1 MDIPNIKKIMEQ
13 NVSFLTAFNNQIDNF
28 LDDLRIVCPNEKEF
42 GMLKNGISIVKK
54 TNPRIIL
61 NQFNEIIIPYKEQL
75 LLRNDSFF
83 IVRDFQDDF
92 TTVSSDYISKVTN
105 KLKELWKSGLT
116 DDDKLKVWDYFQS
129 LISLAELASKK
140 IN

>member
-1 MDIPNIKKIMEQ
+1 MEQ

-105 KLKELWKSGLT
+105 KLKELNHKIILRIIKFLRT
-116 DDDKLKVWDYFQS
+116 NLFYIKNIFY
-129 LISLAELASKK
+129 LIY
-140 IN
+140 IYIY

>member
-1 MDIPNIKKIMEQ
+1 MEQ

-61 NQFNEIIIPYKEQL
+61 NQLNEIIIPYKEQL

>member
-1 MDIPNIKKIMEQ
+1 MEQ

-28 LDDLRIVCPNEKEF
+28 LSDLIYVFPKEKEF
-42 GMLKNGISIVKK
+42 SMLKNGISLVKK

-83 IVRDFQDDF
+83 IVKDFQEDF
-92 TTVSSDYISKVTN
+92 ASVSSDYISKVTN
-105 KLKELWKSGLT
+105 KLKALWETGLT
-116 DDDKLKVWDYFQS
+116 DDDKKKIWDYFQS
-129 LISLAELASKK
+129 LISLAELASK
-140 IN
+140 

>member
-1 MDIPNIKKIMEQ
+1 MEQ

>member
-1 MDIPNIKKIMEQ
+1 MEK

-28 LDDLRIVCPNEKEF
+28 LDDLMVVCPNEKEF

-61 NQFNEIIIPYKEQL
+61 NQFSEIIIPYKEQL

-83 IVRDFQDDF
+83 IVRNFQDDF
-92 TTVSSDYISKVTN
+92 ATVSSDYISKVTN
-105 KLKELWKSGLT
+105 KLKSLWESDLT
-116 DDDKLKVWDYFQS
+116 DDDKGKIWDYFQS
-129 LISLAELASKK
+129 NLKLL
-140 IN
+140 

>member
-1 MDIPNIKKIMEQ
+1 MEK

-28 LDDLRIVCPNEKEF
+28 LDDLMVVCPNEKEF

-61 NQFNEIIIPYKEQL
+61 NQFSEIIIPYKEQL

-83 IVRDFQDDF
+83 IVRNFQDDF
-92 TTVSSDYISKVTN
+92 ATVSSDYISKVTN
-105 KLKELWKSGLT
+105 KLKSLWESDLT
-116 DDDKLKVWDYFQS
+116 DDDKGKIWDYFQS
-129 LISLAELASKK
+129 LISLAELASK